1 MNDQTTVLVVE
12 DEESFVEALT
22 VGLEREGFVVE
33 IARDGREALQMFAET
48 NPDIVLLDVMLP
60 GIGGLDVCRQI
71 RETSSVP
78 IIMVTARSAEI
89 DTVVGLE
96 VGAEVVDRL
105 VDGRHSRFCDCR
117 RPARVSPKPAGR
129 TETRFAVAA
138 GHPVYTAD
146 DERPR
151 YPPRTG
157 LLVQ

>member
-78 IIMVTARSAEI
+78 IIMVTAGCASWS
-89 DTVVGLE
+89 LE
-96 VGAEVVDRL
+96 
-105 VDGRHSRFCDCR
+105 
-117 RPARVSPKPAGR
+117 
-129 TETRFAVAA
+129 
-138 GHPVYTAD
+138 
-146 DERPR
+146 
-151 YPPRTG
+151 
-157 LLVQ
+157 